1 MLELDF
7 YKNKIQGHK
16 NFGKVYAR
24 VHKTKPIDI
33 EGLADHI
40 AEHGS
45 VYTPDICLGVIRKMA
60 SCIIE
65 LCMKGQPVKLNN
77 LCIFSPAVTSLPAAD
92 VDHFDL
98 SIRPKGGDSGNIS
111 KVRIQTRTTGLSTN
125 ENVTRSA
132 TGLLGYTSLAQRIKN
147 GELELS
153 NTKGVYIVGENSN
166 SGGSSGWGDEPV
178 VNP

>member
-24 VHKTKPIDI
+24 VHKKKLINI
-33 EGLADHI
+33 EGLAEHM

-45 VYTPDICLGVIRKMA
+45 IYTPDVILGVIRKMA
-60 SCIIE
+60 ACIKE
-65 LCMKGQPVKLNN
+65 LCMAGQPVKLDN
-77 LCIFSPAVTSLPAAD
+77 LCIFSPAVTSLPAND
-92 VDHFDL
+92 VDSFDL